1 MSLISRRR
9 LGGAGLG
16 LISATLLAPGGL
28 FAQSLDKLPRY
39 LRMVVPFPGGVL
51 DMMTREVGAVMGA
64 SLAQTLVVENKP
76 GASGMVAAAEV
87 LGRPADGQTLLLGHI
102 GTHAINPAIFSKLSY
117 RPQEDFVPVS
127 LLASTPIVLLV
138 SAALPVR
145 NLKELQAYAKSHPDG
160 LNYGS
165 PGVGSSGHLAGEL
178 LKQKTGIAMTHV
190 PYKGASQA
198 MQDLLG
204 GQVQLSVDTLS
215 GALPQL
221 AGGKIRAIALA
232 ARQRSP
238 LAPDLATME
247 EQGVSLDMGPWFGLF
262 ARTGTPAAE
271 VQRLAQ
277 AAQQALQQRDLA
289 ERLRSRGLYLVGNS
303 PAEFA
308 EFVRAEALR
317 WGAVARAAE
326 IKPE

>member
-1 MSLISRRR
+1 MSMISRRHF
-9 LGGAGLG
+9 GIAGLG
-16 LISATLLAPGGL
+16 LIGGAGLVPTGLLAQTQDRQARQL
-28 FAQSLDKLPRY
+28 KL
-39 LRMVVPFPGGVL
+39 VVPFPGGVL
-51 DMMTREVGAVMGA
+51 DMMTREVGAVMAA

-76 GASGMVAAAEV
+76 GASGMVAVAEV

-102 GTHAINPAIFSKLSY
+102 GTHAINPAIFGKLNY
-117 RPQEDFVPVS
+117 RPQEDFLPVS

-178 LKQKTGIAMTHV
+178 LKQKAGIAMTHV

-232 ARQRSP
+232 ARQRSL
-238 LAPDLATME
+238 LAPDLATLE
-247 EQGVSLDMGPWFGLF
+247 EQGVALDMGPWFGLF
-262 ARTGTPAAE
+262 ARSGTPAAE
-271 VQRLAQ
+271 VQRLAH
-277 AAQQALQQRDLA
+277 AAQQALQQPELA
-289 ERLRSRGLYLVGNS
+289 ERLRSRGLLLVGNT
-303 PAEFA
+303 PAEFTG
-308 EFVRAEALR
+308 FVQVEAQR
-317 WGAVARAAE
+317 WAAVARAAG